1 MENSTNKKFV
11 EVVAV
16 FPPFRSEF
24 CKDKKRTKMPFWFC
38 PEANNA
44 KGHHSR
50 CGARCW
56 GFWGGF
62 RDGFVC
68 LARMIVGGERG
79 WRSRRRKLL
88 TLRVLGGVGDPTA
101 LYSTHIAALQT
112 SQLDVESL
120 GQSGCLHL
128 SYNQSL
134 TIICFSRRSLGVV
147 SWVAASSGG
156 GGICIQLYWRLSTG
170 IPYFVA
176 F

>member
-1 MENSTNKKFV
+1 MQKVITADVERDV
-11 EVVAV
+11 EVFGVV
-16 FPPFRSEF
+16 LE
-24 CKDKKRTKMPFWFC
+24 T
-38 PEANNA
+38 
-44 KGHHSR
+44 GL
-50 CGARCW
+50 
-56 GFWGGF
+56 
-62 RDGFVC
+62 FVC
-68 LARMIVGGERG
+68 LARMIVGGEMG

-156 GGICIQLYWRLSTG
+156 GGICIQLY
-170 IPYFVA
+170 
-176 F
+176 